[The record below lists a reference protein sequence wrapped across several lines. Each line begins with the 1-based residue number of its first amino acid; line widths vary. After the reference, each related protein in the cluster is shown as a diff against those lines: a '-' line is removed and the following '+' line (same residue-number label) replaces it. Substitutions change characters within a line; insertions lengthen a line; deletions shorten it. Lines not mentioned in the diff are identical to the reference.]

1 MYLPKASHP
10 FVYISLSIDAANVDV
25 NVHPTKHEVHFLY
38 EDEITEE
45 IKLLIER
52 TLLGSNDSRKYYSQT
67 RLPGA
72 SDPSFKNDSQS
83 ADVSMSQTVYA
94 KDLVRSD
101 SKIQKL
107 EKFFGDVVLL
117 QSSQSQSNMSLVD
130 ETIDGDREEMIKKT
144 FTASTPV
151 TTPINQLTRTKKSN
165 TVTRKYII

>member
-1 MYLPKASHP
+1 MYLPRGSHP

-38 EDEITEE
+38 EDEIIEQ
-45 IKLLIER
+45 IKQLIER

-72 SDPSFKNDSQS
+72 SDPSVKNDSQS
-83 ADVSMSQTVYA
+83 EADVSMSQTVYA

-101 SKIQKL
+101 SKTQKL

-117 QSSQSQSNMSLVD
+117 QASQSDMSLVD
-130 ETIDGDREEMIKKT
+130 EIIDVDREEVVKKT
-144 FTASTPV
+144 FAASTPV
-151 TTPINQLTRTKKSN
+151 TTPVNQPIRSKKSN
-165 TVTRKYII
+165 IVSRKYVI